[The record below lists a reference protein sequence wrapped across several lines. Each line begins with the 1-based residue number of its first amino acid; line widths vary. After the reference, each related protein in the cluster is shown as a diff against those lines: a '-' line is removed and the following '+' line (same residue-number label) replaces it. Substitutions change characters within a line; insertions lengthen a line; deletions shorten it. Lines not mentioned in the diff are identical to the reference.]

1 LLRIFSG
8 EALTLVKPLA
18 RLSALDTWLLN
29 SYVCAA
35 QSEMLWRCESE
46 PFKQHFTCW
55 RLDVVSLYLGWAEWY
70 LKQSYQVQDEE
81 NLEVQ

>member
-1 LLRIFSG
+1 MLRIFSG
-8 EALTLVKPLA
+8 EALNLVKPLA

-29 SYVCAA
+29 SYVCAP
-35 QSEMLWRCESE
+35 QSEMLWQCESE
-46 PFKQHFTCW
+46 PFRQHLTW
-55 RLDVVSLYLGWAEWY
+55 GRLDVVSLYLGWAEWY

>member
-29 SYVCAA
+29 SCVCAP
-35 QSEMLWRCESE
+35 QSEMLRRCESE
-46 PFKQHFTCW
+46 PFRQHLIW
-55 RLDVVSLYLGWAEWY
+55 GRLDVVSLYLGWAEWY

-81 NLEVQ
+81 NFEVH